1 MALALMLV
9 VFFTVL
15 VVATALA
22 PRILGRRVNAF
33 DQSQLDD
40 ALRGIPRGLSPA
52 VPVAAA
58 AISAVV
64 AGTSF
69 ALDGSAWPMWTLV
82 VVVALVDVRVQ
93 RWSRHRVERL
103 LRNAGAM
110 PPGDAALEHDEQQRR
125 WSTAGTVTFTLGTCC
140 QVLARFEPLFWLIFP
155 GAVLILVALVLVV
168 VSGWKLLRGPDPE
181 PIVLW
186 HRDG

>member
-1 MALALMLV
+1 MVLPLMLAI
-9 VFFTVL
+9 FFTALIVL
-15 VVATALA
+15 TALA
-22 PRILGRRVNAF
+22 PRLLARRVDDF

-40 ALRGIPRGLSPA
+40 TRRGIPRSLSPTF
-52 VPVAAA
+52 PVAAA

-69 ALDGSAWPMWTLV
+69 ALHGSAWPMWTLV
-82 VVVALVDVRVQ
+82 VVVALVDVGVQ
-93 RWSRHRVERL
+93 RWSRPRVEQL
-103 LRNAGAM
+103 LRDAGAM

-140 QVLARFEPLFWLIFP
+140 QVLASFEPLSWLIFP
-155 GAVLILVALVLVV
+155 GAVLILVAFVLVV